1 MPALE
6 PHCNR
11 LNFRY
16 RVCLQRGVPWHS
28 VTIECGFTLKRV
40 RDMIRTYNQTVVT
53 LSFINQ
59 LKMYIKEHV
68 KQYKNITSKIT
79 IKGIVC
85 VLGVSAQFW
94 PNIITKFSC
103 IIFCAK
109 ILQYSHYTFCI
120 RVSIIFSLKGSA
132 HFGLKN
138 HTRKINSLGFLQLYR
153 L

>member
-1 MPALE
+1 M
-6 PHCNR
+6 
-11 LNFRY
+11 
-16 RVCLQRGVPWHS
+16 S
-28 VTIECGFTLKRV
+28 VSSEEFLDIQLTIECGFTLKRV

-68 KQYKNITSKIT
+68 KQYNNITSKIT
-79 IKGIVC
+79 IKGVVC

-120 RVSIIFSLKGSA
+120 RVSIIFSLKVSA
-132 HFGLKN
+132 HLDFYN
-138 HTRKINSLGFLQLYR
+138 YINFKSINFYGKQCER
-153 L
+153 A